1 MPTDDSSTSSAT
13 SGSGPTRTTTPTT
26 TTTIVYANDLQ
37 GIQPPTFDWNSS
49 ELVQQFRSFRRY
61 CELLLTTPTYANKPP
76 ESVVNYMLLWLGPK
90 AVEIY
95 DNWSHLTD
103 VQKKDPS
110 SVWDAFS
117 QYFEPKSN
125 FRLSRFQLRDMK
137 QESKESVDSFVNRL
151 KVQARKCNFKD
162 INELED
168 NLIDQLIKGVV
179 HVSVQKKLLDQ
190 DPKVLTLDK
199 ATDFARTF
207 EATQS
212 QLLQLGCTEQVN
224 YVQKGTRP
232 RGKSVFSHKQSQGDV
247 THKYSNS
254 KCYFCGGQFHNREN
268 CPAKDQKCNKCERI
282 GHWGKMCMS
291 SNCSAKYKSKGSK
304 NNPGKFKGKGRKF
317 HEVTSDFSENQSSQL
332 SDNFE
337 SLDFDAIYLSIDSD
351 LDHNDRSVA
360 YATIR
365 IEAYPGRFTNLKGK
379 VDTGA
384 QGNILPIRTFKNLY
398 PGFVDSRGLP
408 VNTKKSNVMLY
419 AYNGTVIKQ
428 YGTID
433 LPCRHQE
440 GIWTRTRFYVAD
452 TPGPVIFGL
461 RTSQSLGLVKL
472 NCEILTQ
479 APSISGVQT
488 INSLDSL
495 MKFYPDRFQG
505 LGKFPGEHRLLVDEK
520 VEPKIHPPRRAPIQ
534 LQEKI
539 KAELERMKS
548 LDVIRPVDEPTE
560 WVSSITYVHKPDGS
574 LRICLDPKDLNVA
587 LKRGHHHTPTVEE
600 LTHRF
605 AGAQFFSKLD
615 AKSGYWSVPLDKDSQ
630 LLTAFNSPFGRF
642 CFKRL
647 PFGLKTSQDVFQR
660 AMDKILDG
668 LPGIVTIAD
677 DIVVYGKNVKEHDEN
692 LHRLMQR
699 AQEKG
704 LVFNSSKCKI
714 KEESIP
720 FFGHVY
726 SRNGISPDSKKVQAI
741 NDLSVPTSVTEVQS
755 FLGMITYLA
764 PFIPNLSSH
773 TSSLRQLLQKDS
785 DFQWHSEHQVA
796 FDTLKHLICSASSLS
811 YFNPAKSAVVQVDAS
826 QNALGAALI
835 QDNKP
840 IAYASKSLTETES
853 RYANI
858 ERELLACVF
867 GAERFH
873 TYLFGKHF
881 TIQSDHRPLDMISK
895 KNLTAAPARLQRML
909 LRLQKYDY
917 EIQYKPGSE
926 VILADSLSRLPKKMK
941 EAEIGFDV
949 AVCFVQFST
958 QRLAELREETR
969 QDAVLSCL
977 MKYIAQGFPDSRR
990 DVHQQVRQFWPFRDE
1005 LCIEDGLVLKGEQVV
1020 IPQTLQKEYLDKI
1033 HEGHQ
1038 GVTRSQQRAKSSVYW
1053 PGIYKDIETLVTS
1066 CLLCQKHQPSQAKEP
1081 LEPIVPNIPNVPWH
1095 TIGSDLFT
1103 LDEKN
1108 YLIITDYYSKFPFI
1122 EELGND
1128 STSKKIAELTSKI
1141 FSIFGVPNTVITDNG
1156 PQFQGAA
1163 YQKMLQG
1170 YGVCHITSS
1179 PHHPQSHGFI
1189 ERSIRTIKSLL
1200 KKSGEDSNKALLNF
1214 RTTPPGPHNLSPAE
1228 LMFGRKVQANLPIRT
1243 HGFHDD
1249 HHIEKCTER
1258 QSASHDH
1265 YNENKR
1271 ELPELSI
1278 DQPIFFQ
1285 DVAKKTWSPGTV
1297 IGIGPEPRSYTIQCS
1312 TTRRNLRRNRILLKP
1327 QRIPFQD
1334 VNCSTSSSSMFK
1346 PDSDYSTNTRNPAR
1360 ASSTNELPSTSSTSS
1375 RDDNTPIAI
1384 ARTPERVSN
1393 VIHPTNSSNVNVPI
1407 SRSGR
1412 AIIAPKRLIE
1422 EV

>member
-1 MPTDDSSTSSAT
+1 MDQSTSSTS
-13 SGSGPTRTTTPTT
+13 GS

-37 GIQPPTFDWNSS
+37 GIQPPRFDWDSS
-49 ELVQQFRSFRRY
+49 ELVQQFHSFRRY
-61 CELLLTTPTYANKPP
+61 CELLLSTPTYANRPP
-76 ESVVNYMLLWLGPK
+76 EAIVNHILLWLGPK
-90 AVEIY
+90 AIEIY

-103 VQKKDPS
+103 DQKKNPS
-110 SVWDAFS
+110 CVWDAFS

-137 QESKESVDSFVNRL
+137 QESKESVDSFVTRL

-162 INELED
+162 NNALED
-168 NLIDQLIKGVV
+168 NLIDQLIKGVA

-199 ATDFARTF
+199 ATDFARIF

-212 QLLQLGCTEQVN
+212 QLLQLGCKEQIN
-224 YVQKGTRP
+224 YVQKGNRP
-232 RGKSVFSHKQSQGDV
+232 QGKSVVSDVSHKQSQSV
-247 THKYSNS
+247 VSHKPSHH
-254 KCYFCGGQFHNREN
+254 KCYFCGGQIHKREN
-268 CPAKDQKCNKCERI
+268 CPAKDKKCNKCQRF
-282 GHWGKMCMS
+282 GHWGKVCKSTNSKS
-291 SNCSAKYKSKGSK
+291 SENGTNKVRQ
-304 NNPGKFKGKGRKF
+304 FKGIGRKI
-317 HEVTSDFSENQSSQL
+317 HEVTNDVLVNQSPQL
-332 SDNFE
+332 PDNFE
-337 SLDFDAIYLSIDSD
+337 NLDFDTISLSIDSEVKQ
-351 LDHNDRSVA
+351 NDYSEA
-360 YATIR
+360 FTTLR
-365 IEAYPGRFTNLKGK
+365 IEAYPGRFTNLRGK
-379 VDTGA
+379 IDTGA
-384 QGNILPIRTFKNLY
+384 QGNILPIRTFRNLY
-398 PGFVDSRGLP
+398 PGFVDTSGIP
-408 VNTKKSNVMLY
+408 TNTKKSHITLH

-433 LPCRHQE
+433 LTCRHQE
-440 GIWTRTRFYVAD
+440 GIWTKTRFYVAD

-461 RTSQSLGLVKL
+461 QTCQSLGLVQL

-479 APSISGVQT
+479 ASAISSVQSIKSL
-488 INSLDSL
+488 NSLIQS
-495 MKFYPDRFQG
+495 YPDRFQG
-505 LGKFPGEHRLLVDEK
+505 LGKFSGKHRLLVDEK

-539 KAELERMKS
+539 KAELERMES
-548 LDVIRPVDEPTE
+548 LDVIRSVDEPTE
-560 WVSSITYVHKPDGS
+560 WVSSITYVHKPDGN
-574 LRICLDPKDLNVA
+574 LRICLDPKDLNAA
-587 LKRGHHHTPTVEE
+587 LRRGQHHTPTVEE

-605 AGAQFFSKLD
+605 ASAQVFSKLD
-615 AKSGYWSVPLDKDSQ
+615 AKSGYWSVPLDEESQ
-630 LLTAFNSPFGRF
+630 LLTTFNSPFGRF

-660 AMDKILDG
+660 AMDKILYG

-677 DIVVYGKNVKEHDEN
+677 DIVVYGTDEKDHDEN
-692 LHRLMQR
+692 LHKLMQQ
-699 AQEKG
+699 AQKKG

-720 FFGHVY
+720 FFGHIY
-726 SRNGISPDSKKVQAI
+726 SKNGVSPDLVKVQAI
-741 NDLSVPTSVTEVQS
+741 NDLSIPKTVTEVQS

-764 PFIPNLSSH
+764 PFIPNLSLH
-773 TSSLRQLLQKDS
+773 TSTLRHLFQKHT

-811 YFNPAKSAVVQVDAS
+811 YFNPAKPAVLQVDAS
-826 QNALGAALI
+826 QNALGAALL

-917 EIQYKPGSE
+917 VIQYKPGSE
-926 VILADSLSRLPKKMK
+926 VILADSLSRLPKKEK
-941 EAEIGFDV
+941 EAAIGLDV
-949 AVCFVQFST
+949 TICFVQFST

-977 MKYIAQGFPDSRR
+977 MKYISQGFPDNRR

-1005 LCIEDGLVLKGEQVV
+1005 LCLEDGLVMKGEQVV
-1020 IPQTLQKEYLDKI
+1020 IPHVLYKEYLSKI

-1053 PGIYKDIETLVTS
+1053 PGIYKDIETLVAG
-1066 CLLCQKHQPSQAKEP
+1066 CMLCQKHQPSQAKEP
-1081 LEPIVPNIPNVPWH
+1081 LEPILPNIPNIPWH
-1095 TIGSDLFT
+1095 TIGADLFT
-1103 LDEKN
+1103 LNEKN
-1108 YLIITDYYSKFPFI
+1108 YLIVTDYYSKFPLI
-1122 EELGND
+1122 EILGND
-1128 STSKKIAELTSKI
+1128 STSNKVAELTSKI

-1163 YQKMLQG
+1163 YQKMLQS
-1170 YGVCHITSS
+1170 YGVSHITSS
-1179 PHHPQSHGFI
+1179 PHHPQSHGFV
-1189 ERSIRTIKSLL
+1189 ERSIRTIKALL

-1214 RTTPPGPHNLSPAE
+1214 RTTPPGPHSLSPAE
-1228 LMFGRKVQANLPIRT
+1228 LLFGRKIQANLPIRT

-1249 HHIEKCTER
+1249 YHLQKCNER
-1258 QSASHDH
+1258 QTASNER
-1265 YNENKR
+1265 YNENKH

-1278 DQPIFFQ
+1278 NQPIFFQ

-1297 IGIGPEPRSYTIQCS
+1297 IGTGPEPRSYTLQCS
-1312 TTRRNLRRNRILLKP
+1312 TTGRNLRRNRILIKP
-1327 QRIPFQD
+1327 QRIPLQD
-1334 VNCSTSSSSMFK
+1334 VEYGLLNRSSLK
-1346 PDSDYSTNTRNPAR
+1346 PDTQFTANYTRNPVKVF
-1360 ASSTNELPSTSSTSS
+1360 SGNPETPPTSHH
-1375 RDDNTPIAI
+1375 DLTPIVSP
-1384 ARTPERVSN
+1384 RTPVRVSN
-1393 VIHPTNSSNVNVPI
+1393 PSYTTNPSNTTLQV

-1412 AIIAPKRLIE
+1412 TIITPKRLIE